1 MKIKYSAL
9 VSDARGKLNGSV
21 ASKNRYGQYFRNK
34 MTPVNR
40 RTDAQMRVRGAF
52 ASISSAWRNLTQSQ
66 RDAWAA
72 VSKDNPFKD
81 IFGDSHVLQGNAYF
95 QKINMLLS
103 TADLPLLDT
112 PVKIVTPTFQLI
124 DMVTPFNEN
133 NMIVEVAPYLPEDV
147 TPAVF
152 AIYATPSVSAGREFL
167 KNEYRH
173 IGNLEYAD
181 LANNQLDI
189 ADLYKARF
197 GSGVAGSRIG
207 IGVVGVDYSGG
218 ASIMAQVEDL
228 FQ

>member
-40 RTDAQMRVRGAF
+40 RTTAQMRVRGAF
-52 ASISSAWRNLTQSQ
+52 AAISSAWRGLSQAQ

-72 VSKDNPFKD
+72 LSKSHPFTD

-103 TADLPLLDT
+103 TAGLPLLDS
-112 PVKIVTPTFQLI
+112 PVEIVAPTYQLI
-124 DMVTPFNEN
+124 DMVTPFNAN
-133 NMIVEVAPYLPEDV
+133 NMVVEVAPYLPEDV
-147 TPAVF
+147 TPDVF
-152 AIYATPSVSAGREFL
+152 AVYATPSVSAGREFL

-173 IGNLEYAD
+173 IGNLPFSA
-181 LANNQLDI
+181 LANNQLDV
-189 ADLYKARF
+189 AALYEAHF
-197 GSGVAGSRIG
+197 GAGVVGSRIG
-207 IGVVGVDYSGG
+207 IGVVGITTSGG
-218 ASIMAQVEDL
+218 ASVMAKVEDL